1 MTTPAS
7 IRILRGTDL
16 LDLSFGFPGLKF
28 DDPTGRRRL
37 VRADPQRE
45 GLLVV
50 TFGPQHVVE
59 QVFSDQVPGESR
71 DLPVDSRISGR
82 SVLVF
87 EVGPQ
92 DSIAYTEDGLLDA
105 MRRLPMRVVDAAREP
120 ETAPLAL
127 TIRPAGGTADIGSDE
142 SDGSDGSDGDG
153 RSATARTVA
162 LVQLL
167 RTTAELTARY
177 GLDATLEA
185 AAAAGA
191 VIEASTAAPQGTAA
205 PEGTAVRDDTVP
217 EGTATSEDAP
227 AAPPVIRPQDPLADP
242 GHPATGI
249 ELPYRLYL
257 SPSQKG
263 RWIHRSAITGPGP
276 GERVELWHTRL
287 NGATVR
293 AVWDREGGRTPGPV
307 EPSPFRE
314 PMTPRDRHD
323 IVELTANGGL
333 LKPDGQPYLPK
344 PVDVNNLMLSAVG
357 GWLDSLG
364 TWPERPAGVS
374 LSEWRHRAS
383 MGRDHYVRV
392 MREGYLCP
400 FGHKAVRVEVTER
413 KFGDPRG
420 TYLIKRV
427 FVVVRQPLRTY
438 DPGTPLPAGPAA
450 DSDLANVLFPFT
462 SVRIDTVVTPDL
474 LPPADDKKFFPATGS
489 ENPYRFKI
497 TAVDHSGR
505 IVEFRTPLLFLDE
518 TKAFGSEL
526 AAAVAEYNR
535 LDRNPPT
542 AATAAA
548 AVEVPTETGADL
560 LGQSVALA
568 PSAKPGDT
576 RLEVAQMVWGM
587 AAPPALAGPGPGNP
601 SVSRNAQFVPQ
612 LRWAYAN
619 VPAVSSLSG
628 ADATVPVAYARR
640 YALSG
645 FSQATDPVRRANKG
659 QVFLSLL
666 TPAGSPLKLDFR
678 NQRDRSGGLSAPS
691 IAVAGL
697 SRLTGPVSGVAAA
710 AGGDP
715 LEALANGTFQ
725 PDGFFRPLDGLDT
738 IGPNLLG
745 LIPLAKVIKAV
756 EGLGKPLNVP
766 NFFTETIT
774 AVTGFLSDLGRVRE
788 LIDHEIDRYPAAA
801 RRVVGTAEAFVRTVG
816 DFIAE
821 RLPGRP
827 PPTTQMR
834 DVDNAFN
841 AFAAA
846 LTDLLNTLPADAD
859 PGVRALLNRVRQQVA
874 TWTAAA
880 GQAISL
886 RDAVEKTA
894 LGARLP
900 ETVNARLEW
909 SPAIQKYPSDL
920 PVFVPDEGGRF
931 SVVVDLRGS
940 LRPDLSVGAD
950 VTCSLEKFSLLL
962 VPAFNAL
969 QLSFTRVRFSAR
981 AGKKADIDVVL
992 KSVDFI
998 GPLSFVQTLRR
1009 LIPVDGF
1016 SDPPGIE
1023 VTPSGITA
1031 RYALPLPNLAIGVFS
1046 LENLRLGAYLDLP
1059 FIGRTVEIGF
1069 FFCTRQAPFRLTV
1082 SLLGGGGFFGIVL
1095 TPERVAV
1102 LEAALEFGAAL
1113 SMNFGV
1119 ASGSLSVMAGIY
1131 YRLELPSNESRLT
1144 GYFRARGEVDVLGIV
1159 SLSIEI
1165 CLELTFE
1172 PPNTVSGRA
1181 RISVSVHIG
1190 FWSQSVT
1197 IECEKRFVGSSSSLS
1212 ALTGEAATTGEAA
1225 LPGEAAPAAAAPGA
1239 GRPVT
1244 FAEMMAPYADPVTGI
1259 RRDPVAEYCTAF
1271 AEVS

>member
-1 MTTPAS
+1 MSTPAP

-16 LDLSFGFPGLKF
+16 LDLSFGFPGLKTE
-28 DDPTGRRRL
+28 DSGGRRWL

-59 QVFSDQVPGESR
+59 QAFSDQVPGESR
-71 DLPVDSRISGR
+71 ELPVDSRISGR

-92 DSIAYTEDGLLDA
+92 DSIAYSEEGLLDA

-120 ETAPLAL
+120 ETAPLAV
-127 TIRPAGGTADIGSDE
+127 TIRKAGSGAGDSSDF
-142 SDGSDGSDGDG
+142 SDGGGGGGSGEGGDG
-153 RSATARTVA
+153 RDGTARAIA

-191 VIEASTAAPQGTAA
+191 VIE
-205 PEGTAVRDDTVP
+205 
-217 EGTATSEDAP
+217 TSREDAAP
-227 AAPPVIRPQDPLADP
+227 AAPAAIRPQDPLADP

-249 ELPYRLYL
+249 ELPYRLHL

-263 RWIHRSAITGPGP
+263 RWTHRTAISGPGP
-276 GERVELWHTRL
+276 GERAELWHTRL
-287 NGATVR
+287 NGARVR

-314 PMTPRDRHD
+314 PMTPQDRHD

-333 LKPDGQPYLPK
+333 LRPDGQPYVPK

-357 GWLDSLG
+357 GWLDGLG
-364 TWPERPAGVS
+364 TWPERPVGIS

-400 FGHKAVRVEVTER
+400 FGHKAVHVRVTER

-420 TYLIKRV
+420 TYLIQRE
-427 FVVVRQPLRTY
+427 FVVVRQPLRIY
-438 DPGTPLPAGPAA
+438 DPGTPLPAGPEP
-450 DSDLANVLFPFT
+450 DSDLTNVLFPFT
-462 SVRIDTVVTPDL
+462 RVHIDTVVTPDL
-474 LPPADDKKFFPATGS
+474 VPPADRTKFFPVTGS

-497 TAVDHSGR
+497 TAVDHEGR
-505 IVEFRTPLLFLDE
+505 LVEFRTPLLFLDE
-518 TKAFGSEL
+518 SKASGAEL
-526 AAAVAEYNR
+526 AIAVGEYNGK
-535 LDRNPPT
+535 DRHPPT
-542 AATAAA
+542 VSTPAA
-548 AVEVPTETGADL
+548 AVEVPEETGADL

-568 PSAKPGDT
+568 PRSKPDDT
-576 RLEVAQMVWGM
+576 RLDVAQMVWGM
-587 AAPPALAGPGPGNP
+587 AAPPALAAPGPGTP

-612 LRWAYAN
+612 LRWAYAT
-619 VPAVSSLSG
+619 VPAVSSLTG
-628 ADATVPVAYARR
+628 AATTVPVAYARR

-645 FSQATDPVRRANKG
+645 FSQAADPVRPANKG

-666 TPAGSPLKLDFR
+666 TPAGSPLKLDFQR
-678 NQRDRSGGLSAPS
+678 ERDRSGGLSAPS

-715 LEALANGTFQ
+715 LALIADGAFR
-725 PDGFFRPLDGLDT
+725 PDGFFRPLSGGDE
-738 IGPNLLG
+738 IGPSLLG

-756 EGLGKPLNVP
+756 DGLDQPLKVP

-774 AVTGFLSDLGRVRE
+774 AVTGFLSDLRRVRE
-788 LIDHEIDRYPAAA
+788 LINHEIDRYPAAA
-801 RRVVGTAEAFVRTVG
+801 RRVVETAQKFVGTVG

-827 PPTTQMR
+827 SPTTQMR
-834 DVDNAFN
+834 DVDNAFE

-846 LTDLLNTLPADAD
+846 LSDLLAALPADAD
-859 PGVRALLNRVRQQVA
+859 PGVRALLIHVRQQVA
-874 TWTAAA
+874 TWTTAA
-880 GQAISL
+880 GQAIAL
-886 RDAVEKTA
+886 RDAVEKAA

-900 ETVNARLEW
+900 EAVNARLEW
-909 SPAIQKYPSDL
+909 SPGIQKYPAAA
-920 PVFVPDEGGRF
+920 PVFVPDDDGRF

-940 LRPDLSVGAD
+940 LRSDLSVGAD
-950 VTCSLEKFSLLL
+950 VTCSLERFSLLL

-969 QLSFTRVRFSAR
+969 QLSFKHVRFSAR
-981 AGKKADIDVVL
+981 AGKKPEIDVVL

-1031 RYALPLPNLAIGVFS
+1031 RYALPLPNLAVGVFS

-1131 YRLELPSNESRLT
+1131 YRLELPSDESRLT

-1159 SLSIEI
+1159 SASIEI

-1181 RISVSVHIG
+1181 RISISVHIG

-1197 IECEKRFVGSSSSLS
+1197 IECEKRFVGSPSSLT
-1212 ALTGEAATTGEAA
+1212 ALNGEAA
-1225 LPGEAAPAAAAPGA
+1225 LAEAAGA

-1244 FAEMMAPYADPVTGI
+1244 FAEMMAPYPDPVTGV

>member
-1 MTTPAS
+1 MSTPAP

-16 LDLSFGFPGLKF
+16 LDLSFGFPGLKI
-28 DDPTGRRRL
+28 DDSGGRRRL

-59 QVFSDQVPGESR
+59 QAFSDQVPGESR
-71 DLPVDSRISGR
+71 ELPVDSRISGR

-92 DSIAYTEDGLLDA
+92 DFIAYSEEGLLDA

-120 ETAPLAL
+120 ETAPLAV
-127 TIRPAGGTADIGSDE
+127 TIRQAGRGAGDSSDF
-142 SDGSDGSDGDG
+142 SDSGDG
-153 RSATARTVA
+153 RDGTARAIA

-191 VIEASTAAPQGTAA
+191 VIETSPIETPLTAPPLTASPPTETAPIETT
-205 PEGTAVRDDTVP
+205 PTE
-217 EGTATSEDAP
+217 TSPPGRGEAAP
-227 AAPPVIRPQDPLADP
+227 AAPAVIRPQDPLADP
-242 GHPATGI
+242 DHPATGI

-263 RWIHRSAITGPGP
+263 RWTHRSAIAGPGP

-287 NGATVR
+287 NGARVR

-333 LKPDGQPYLPK
+333 LKPDGQPYVPK
-344 PVDVNNLMLSAVG
+344 PVDVGNLMLSAVG

-364 TWPERPAGVS
+364 TWPERPVGVS

-400 FGHKAVRVEVTER
+400 FGHKAVHVRVTER

-420 TYLIKRV
+420 TYLIQRE

-438 DPGTPLPAGPAA
+438 DPGTPLPAGPEP

-462 SVRIDTVVTPDL
+462 SVRVDTVVTPDL
-474 LPPADDKKFFPATGS
+474 LPPADPTKFFPATGS
-489 ENPYRFKI
+489 ENPYQFKI
-497 TAVDHSGR
+497 TAVDHAGR

-518 TKAFGSEL
+518 TKAFGAEL

-535 LDRNPPT
+535 KDRNPPT
-542 AATAAA
+542 AATPAA
-548 AVEVPTETGADL
+548 AVEVPVETGADL

-568 PSAKPGDT
+568 PSAKPDDT

-587 AAPPALAGPGPGNP
+587 AAPPALAGPGNP

-612 LRWAYAN
+612 LRWAHAN

-628 ADATVPVAYARR
+628 ADATVPVAYAKR

-645 FSQATDPVRRANKG
+645 FSQATDPVRQANKG

-715 LEALANGTFQ
+715 LELLANGTFQ
-725 PDGFFRPLDGLDT
+725 PDGFFRPLDGIDT

-756 EGLGKPLNVP
+756 EGLGKLLNVP

-788 LIDHEIDRYPAAA
+788 LISHEIGRYPAAA
-801 RRVVGTAEAFVRTVG
+801 RRVVDTAETFVRTVG

-827 PPTTQMR
+827 PPTTRMR

-846 LTDLLNTLPADAD
+846 LTDLLAALPADAD
-859 PGVRALLNRVRQQVA
+859 PGVRALLTRVRQQVA
-874 TWTAAA
+874 TWTTA
-880 GQAISL
+880 GQAIAL
-886 RDAVEKTA
+886 RDAVEKAA

-900 ETVNARLEW
+900 EAVNARLEW
-909 SPAIQKYPSDL
+909 SPAIQKYPADV
-920 PVFVPDEGGRF
+920 PVFVPDADGRF

-940 LRPDLSVGAD
+940 LRSDLSVGAD
-950 VTCSLEKFSLLL
+950 VTCSLERFSLLL

-969 QLSFTRVRFSAR
+969 QLSFRHVRFSAR
-981 AGKKADIDVVL
+981 AGRKPDIDVVL
-992 KSVDFI
+992 ESVDFI
-998 GPLSFVQTLRR
+998 GPLSFVRTLRR

-1016 SDPPGIE
+1016 SDPPAIE

-1113 SMNFGV
+1113 SMNLGV

-1131 YRLELPSNESRLT
+1131 YRLELPSNASRLT

-1159 SLSIEI
+1159 SASIEI

-1181 RISVSVHIG
+1181 RISISVHIG

-1197 IECEKRFVGSSSSLS
+1197 IECEKRFVGSSASLT
-1212 ALTGEAATTGEAA
+1212 APT
-1225 LPGEAAPAAAAPGA
+1225 GEAAPAMEAIGA

-1244 FAEMMAPYADPVTGI
+1244 FAEMMAPYPDPVTGV